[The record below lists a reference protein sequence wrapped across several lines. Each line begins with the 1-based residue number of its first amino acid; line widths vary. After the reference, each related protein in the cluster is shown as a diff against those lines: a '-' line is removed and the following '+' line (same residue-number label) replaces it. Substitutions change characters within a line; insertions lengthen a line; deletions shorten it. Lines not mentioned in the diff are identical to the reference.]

1 MPATLTISVIRED
14 AAPGQLVVQVE
25 QARARGREAWV
36 LVRVLTAQ
44 LARCVRYDERAAL
57 LLVEIDDTGDDDGVA
72 RLRTAAAVA
81 GAMRGRL
88 RRSDILV
95 PLGDRRFA
103 ALLVN
108 APTPAAMA
116 VARGVH
122 AAVEETAVAG
132 ATPLSAAVGVC
143 AFDASATAARI
154 MAEAESALLRA
165 RRTNGVAASGAA

>member
-25 QARARGREAWV
+25 EARARGREAWV

-57 LLVEIDDTGDDDGVA
+57 LLVEIDDPGDDDGVA
-72 RLRTAAAVA
+72 RLRRRRPSRVRCAAACAARTSSSRSATAASPRCSSTPA
-81 GAMRGRL
+81 
-88 RRSDILV
+88 
-95 PLGDRRFA
+95 
-103 ALLVN
+103 
-108 APTPAAMA
+108 TPAAMA

-132 ATPLSAAVGVC
+132 ATPLGAAVGVC
-143 AFDASATAARI
+143 AFDATATAARI

>member
-1 MPATLTISVIRED
+1 M
-14 AAPGQLVVQVE
+14 
-25 QARARGREAWV
+25 RA
-36 LVRVLTAQ
+36 
-44 LARCVRYDERAAL
+44 
-57 LLVEIDDTGDDDGVA
+57 
-72 RLRTAAAVA
+72 
-81 GAMRGRL
+81 RL

-132 ATPLSAAVGVC
+132 AAVGVC